1 MSFSCIHET
10 NVLFVR
16 GTLFPPKGLNVRM
29 KVQNNLA
36 QIRAK
41 RGISAAQLAAEIG
54 SSRQAIYAI
63 ESGSYMPNALIALR
77 LADVLG
83 VKMEDLFSLEKETS
97 EGVRTEDVE
106 LLSEDWNPRSGQPV
120 QLCRVNRRL
129 IATPPE
135 PGQWSLPEA
144 DAVIVES
151 GKSLR
156 SPSKRRVEVLEKS
169 WRFDD
174 RVLMAGCDPGASL
187 LSRHLLRQGVELVV
201 AYQNSSRSLEL
212 LKQGVIHIAGTHIQD
227 ETTGE
232 SNLPKIQKLFGKD
245 SVAVISFALWE
256 EGIVVAPGNPK
267 GIRGIE
273 DLVRPDVSISNRE
286 EGAGS
291 RLLLDSALSRL
302 GIDPQMVHGYN
313 KIALGH
319 LPSARQVQMGRA
331 DCCINTSAAARVFG
345 LDMIPL
351 VSKRYDL
358 VVHKNHLKLP
368 QVQAV
373 FDVLARAT
381 FRHELE
387 GVGGYDTKIA
397 GKRLL

>member
-1 MSFSCIHET
+1 
-10 NVLFVR
+10 
-16 GTLFPPKGLNVRM
+16 M

-36 QIRAK
+36 KIRTK
-41 RGISAAQLAAEIG
+41 RGTTASQLAAAVG
-54 SSRQAIYAI
+54 CSRQAIYAI
-63 ESGSYMPNALIALR
+63 ESGSYIPNALIALR
-77 LADVLG
+77 LAHVLE
-83 VKMEDLFSLEKETS
+83 VKMEELFSLENETP
-97 EGVRTEDVE
+97 EGVRTEEVE

-120 QLCRVNRRL
+120 QLCRVDRRL

-135 PGQWSLPEA
+135 PGQWSLPDT
-144 DAVIVES
+144 DAVIVDA
-151 GKSLR
+151 GKSLKL
-156 SPSKRRVEVLEKS
+156 PGKRRVEVLEKN

-187 LSRHLLRQGVELVV
+187 LSRHLLGQGVELVV
-201 AYQNSSRSLEL
+201 AFQNSSRSLEL
-212 LKQGVIHIAGTHIQD
+212 LKKGVIHIAGTHILD

-232 SNLPKIQKLFGKD
+232 SNIPKIKKLFGKD
-245 SVAVISFALWE
+245 SIAVFSFAQLE

-286 EGAGS
+286 VGAGS
-291 RLLLDSALSRL
+291 RLLLDSELSRR
-302 GIDPQMVHGYN
+302 GIDSQAVRGYN

-319 LPSARQVQMGRA
+319 LPSARQVQMGKA
-331 DCCINTSAAARVFG
+331 DCCVNTSAAARVFG
-345 LDMIPL
+345 LDLVPL

-358 VVHKNHLKLP
+358 VVHTKHLKLP

-373 FDVLARAT
+373 FDVLARAK

-397 GKRLL
+397 GVQVL

>member
-1 MSFSCIHET
+1 
-10 NVLFVR
+10 
-16 GTLFPPKGLNVRM
+16 M
-29 KVQNNLA
+29 KVLNNLA

-41 RGISAAQLAAEIG
+41 RGISAAQLATAIG
-54 SSRQAIYAI
+54 CSRQAIYAI

-77 LADVLG
+77 LADVLD
-83 VKMEDLFSLEKETS
+83 VKMEELFSLEKEPA
-97 EGVRTEDVE
+97 EGVETEEVD
-106 LLSEDWNPRSGQPV
+106 LLSADWNPRSGQPV
-120 QLCRVNRRL
+120 QLCRVDRKL

-135 PGQWSLPEA
+135 PGQWSLPDA
-144 DAVIVES
+144 DAVVVDT
-151 GKSLR
+151 GKKNLR
-156 SPSKRRVEVLEKS
+156 APLKRRVEILEKS

-187 LSRHLLRQGVELVV
+187 LSRHLLGQGVELVV
-201 AYQNSSRSLEL
+201 AFQNSSRALDL
-212 LKQGVIHIAGTHIQD
+212 LKQGMIHIAGTHIRD
-227 ETTGE
+227 EATGE
-232 SNLPKIQKLFGKD
+232 SNLPKIKKLFGKEPI
-245 SVAVISFALWE
+245 VVISFAQWE

-291 RLLLDSALSRL
+291 RLLLDSQLARL
-302 GIDPQMVHGYN
+302 GIDSQKVRGYN

-319 LPSARQVQMGRA
+319 LPSARQVQMGKA

-345 LDMIPL
+345 LEMVPL
-351 VSKRYDL
+351 VNKRYDL
-358 VVHKNHLKLP
+358 VVHKKHLKLP

-387 GVGGYDTKIA
+387 GVGGYDTKTS
-397 GKRLL
+397 GTRMM